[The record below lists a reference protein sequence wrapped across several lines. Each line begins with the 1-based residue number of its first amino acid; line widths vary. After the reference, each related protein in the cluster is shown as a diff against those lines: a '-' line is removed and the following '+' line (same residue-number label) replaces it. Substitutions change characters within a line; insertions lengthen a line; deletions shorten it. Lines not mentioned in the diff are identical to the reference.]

1 MTTEQRE
8 AVRRWPTRLM
18 SSVRGRA
25 TVITVGVSAV
35 ILLLL
40 FVLLLLLVRDFT
52 LNRDRR
58 TSERTVERV
67 VDDLRPGD
75 PDQMIVPRPGEAPWV
90 QVVTPEGEVVAAS
103 SEVRGH
109 PSLAGTDVRRGKLL
123 IDGRYCPEA
132 LGDCAWV
139 FGLRLRDSP
148 WGPGAVV
155 MAGTPLPGKPTMAGL
170 AASALL
176 VLAGLLFLIGWWTW
190 YTIGRVFV
198 PVDQIRAQMA
208 DFSAHGLGHRIPVSE
223 TSGELRSL
231 AETVNSTLDKL
242 EDARVRERRFVS
254 DASHD
259 LRNPL
264 SGLQM
269 QLELALEEP
278 PDSADWK
285 PMVRSALGD
294 ARRLNDI
301 LVDLLALSKLDS
313 RAPAEVE
320 TVDLAALARREIGRR
335 EPRVT
340 IETRLEPG
348 VTVRANRVRLARVLS
363 NLLSN
368 AERHAESRI
377 EVIVLRDGDDAV
389 LEVLDDGSGVPEDAR
404 ERVFERFSRL
414 PESRARDPHGTG
426 LGLPIAREIA
436 EIYGGSLRIADSPR
450 GARFVMRLPL
460 ASGSPEQ

>member
-1 MTTEQRE
+1 M
-8 AVRRWPTRLM
+8 
-18 SSVRGRA
+18 
-25 TVITVGVSAV
+25 
-35 ILLLL
+35 
-40 FVLLLLLVRDFT
+40 
-52 LNRDRR
+52 
-58 TSERTVERV
+58 
-67 VDDLRPGD
+67 
-75 PDQMIVPRPGEAPWV
+75 
-90 QVVTPEGEVVAAS
+90 
-103 SEVRGH
+103 
-109 PSLAGTDVRRGKLL
+109 
-123 IDGRYCPEA
+123 
-132 LGDCAWV
+132 
-139 FGLRLRDSP
+139 
-148 WGPGAVV
+148 GPGAVV
-155 MAGTPLPGKPTMAGL
+155 MAGTPLPGKPTMIGL
-170 AASALL
+170 AASTLL

-231 AETVNSTLDKL
+231 AETVNATLDRL
-242 EDARVRERRFVS
+242 EEARVRERRFVS

-278 PDSADWK
+278 PDSAGWK

-294 ARRLNDI
+294 TRRLNDI

-377 EVIVLRDGDDAV
+377 EVVVLRDGDDAV

-460 ASGSPEQ
+460 APGSPER

>member
-155 MAGTPLPGKPTMAGL
+155 MAGTPTMAGL
-170 AASALL
+170 VASAPL

-208 DFSAHGLGHRIPVSE
+208 DFSAHGLGHRIPLSE

-231 AETVNSTLDKL
+231 AETVNATLDRL
-242 EDARVRERRFVS
+242 EEARVRERRFVS